1 MKKEN
6 VTHPE
11 GSRVA
16 SSLLEE
22 RKEDL
27 KKKPAIW
34 NAYHRFAYRR
44 NRDATKKKG
53 GLVRHGGKVR
63 NRLLTDS
70 HDDVE
75 DKVRKQ
81 NKRITPTIVEFN
93 IERYEKFIS
102 DLFAH
107 QLDHKGRISH
117 ERDIP
122 SIGSSGTR

>member
-1 MKKEN
+1 MRKEN

-102 DLFAH
+102 DLFAPVRPQRTH
-107 QLDHKGRISH
+107 LSR
-117 ERDIP
+117 
-122 SIGSSGTR
+122 TRHTEYWQ